1 MNILHTHFSPALIFF
16 CAIASVSVTALAQTA
31 LATMAKSAAATPPAT
46 AGAVAEKAVEVN
58 RAAKIVL
65 IEGDVSV
72 SSANRQRRTVA
83 IGDYLVE
90 GDNIVTG
97 KDGELHLDME
107 DGGYMSV
114 RPNTKMRI
122 VKYQAKGESTDTGI
136 FGLLEGSFRS
146 ITGWIGKHNGK
157 SYTVRTPTATV
168 GIRGTDH
175 EPYVI
180 AQGSK
185 EGEPGTYDK
194 VNEGGSYIQTAGGR
208 ADIAVNQSGF
218 VSHEK
223 SAKPRLLKDIPAH
236 FRAGK
241 HERLFAGKHAD
252 VQSRIEKRREE
263 RRGEIREKLQK
274 GRAESENRRK
284 QRQDALKEKR
294 DQARAGRAETNK
306 AGQEKQGAKSESSR
320 VEQRKARQ
328 EEKSHQR
335 KANDGDS
342 RPHRRSAD

>member
-1 MNILHTHFSPALIFF
+1 MAILSGA
-16 CAIASVSVTALAQTA
+16 ARAQ
-31 LATMAKSAAATPPAT
+31 TPPAT
-46 AGAVAEKAVEVN
+46 TAKPTAAAPPSTAGAVGEKTAEVN

-65 IEGDVSV
+65 IEGEVSV

-83 IGDYLVE
+83 VGDYLVE

-114 RPNTKMRI
+114 RPNTRMRI
-122 VKYQAKGESTDTGI
+122 VKYQAKGESTDTGV

-146 ITGWIGKHNGK
+146 ITGWIGKHNGRN
-157 SYTVRTPTATV
+157 YTVRTPTATV

-180 AQGSK
+180 VQGSK

-223 SAKPRLLKDIPAH
+223 AAKPRLLKDIPAH
-236 FRAGK
+236 FRAGR

-274 GRAESENRRK
+274 GKAENESRRK
-284 QRQDALKEKR
+284 QRQDVMKEKR
-294 DQARAGRAETNK
+294 EQARAGRAETDK
-306 AGQEKQGAKSESSR
+306 TRQEKREAKSEPSR
-320 VEQRKARQ
+320 AEQRKARQ

-335 KANDGDS
+335 KVNDGDTRS
-342 RPHRRSAD
+342 HRRGAD

>member
-1 MNILHTHFSPALIFF
+1 MEI
-16 CAIASVSVTALAQTA
+16 
-31 LATMAKSAAATPPAT
+31 
-46 AGAVAEKAVEVN
+46 N
-58 RAAKIVL
+58 RAAKVAL
-65 IEGDVSV
+65 IEGDVGV
-72 SSANRQRRTVA
+72 FSASKQRRTVTV
-83 IGDYLVE
+83 GDYLVE
-90 GDNIVTG
+90 GDSIVTG

-122 VKYQAKGESTDTGI
+122 VKYQAKGESTDTGV

-146 ITGWIGKHNGK
+146 ITGWIGKYNGK

-180 AQGSK
+180 PKGSK
-185 EGEPGTYDK
+185 EGEAGTYDK

-208 ADIAVNQSGF
+208 AEIGANQSGF

-241 HERLFAGKHAD
+241 HERLFAGKHAE
-252 VQSRIEKRREE
+252 VQSRIEKRREA
-263 RRGEIREKLQK
+263 RRSEIREKLK
-274 GRAESENRRK
+274 KSKAEAENRRK
-284 QRQDALKEKR
+284 QRQEALKEKR
-294 DQARAGRAETNK
+294 EQAKAERSQAK
-306 AGQEKQGAKSESSR
+306 QDKQEKQEAKSDASR
-320 VEQRKARQ
+320 AEQRKARQ
-328 EEKSHQR
+328 EEKSLQR
-335 KANDGDS
+335 KAHDGDA
-342 RPHRRSAD
+342 RPHRRGD